1 MINLTD
7 MSQQNQSK
15 NMASLLEEKTNLI
28 QALVLVEK
36 KIRLLRKKELVNS
49 GSQFEDSDYNSGD
62 DEEDYVCNLR
72 KRKTKN
78 SKVVKRKDKNTRNI
92 VNNFSSKRAKVAR
105 AAKKSPRLDIPFQN
119 IDNVFEDFDD
129 SEYDHPSDCK
139 CFFCCQ
145 ECQECQECRECQEC
159 QESQEHTTNKRHI
172 DAFHYFDPEDI
183 SDRFCQCISCLTEKN
198 KVLKDRNGWLNKH
211 IREVMQSTIKW

>member
-7 MSQQNQSK
+7 MAQQNQSK
-15 NMASLLEEKTNLI
+15 NMASLLEEKSNII

-36 KIRLLRKKELVNS
+36 KIRLLRRKELVNS
-49 GSQFEDSDYNSGD
+49 GSQFEDSDIQVDSDYNSGD

-78 SKVVKRKDKNTRNI
+78 SKVVKRKDKDTRNI

-119 IDNVFEDFDD
+119 IDNKFEDFED
-129 SEYDHPSDCK
+129 SDCE
-139 CFFCCQ
+139 CFFC
-145 ECQECQECRECQEC
+145 CQECQECRECQEC

-172 DAFHYFDPEDI
+172 DAFEYFDPEDI
-183 SDRFCQCISCLTEKN
+183 SDRFCQCISCITEKN
-198 KVLKDRNGWLNKH
+198 KVLKNENKWLNGH
-211 IREVMQSTIKW
+211 LEEVTQLTVNW